1 MVFLS
6 LFRYVARYDAAIAF
20 LIVAFII
27 ATALINVIAFP
38 VAIYAGQEH
47 GPIPDARMLS
57 GYTAESLRAFY
68 TKIGDK
74 GCEAY
79 VQVEDFDCYAYMPLY
94 MVLLGSLLVRAAR
107 VWSTDDSSIIPLLPV
122 LAVTLDLVENYVQRQ
137 GCLRALE
144 DYEIRGASMA
154 MQSKWALIAL
164 SLLYIIVAFVAWS
177 YKKLF
182 RRKTSGKT
190 VKQS

>member
-6 LFRYVARYDAAIAF
+6 LFRSVARYDAAVAF

-38 VAIYAGQEH
+38 VAIYAGQDH
-47 GPIPDARMLS
+47 GPIPDARIWS

-68 TKIGDK
+68 TKIGVK

-107 VWSTDDSSIIPLLPV
+107 VWSTDASIIPLLPV
-122 LAVTLDLVENYVQRQ
+122 LAVTLDLVENHVQRQ

-154 MQSKWALIAL
+154 MQSKWALIAA
-164 SLLYIIVAFVAWS
+164 SVLYISVAFVAWIS
-177 YKKLF
+177 KKLF
-182 RRKTSGKT
+182 RRSTSGKT